1 MVKKAGHLVQDQ
13 RNNRSQFVRIEI
25 NVTAFELWW
34 LNAALSKFRA
44 TCKPWAKIRR
54 KIFFVKKFKV
64 SKNRNTL
71 SELKSDLQHQLAT
84 ERHHQMDSPPHLYQ
98 HQQLQL
104 HPKAFDALSEK
115 GKMERWFQDQ
125 EWIDSNK
132 HSVSEEDIVHIKT
145 ELSQLDEKTYSWL
158 LFSRPM
164 MMMMM
169 MTMMNWWI
177 WKMWK
182 WKKNCIPVQFTTR
195 YV

>member
-1 MVKKAGHLVQDQ
+1 M
-13 RNNRSQFVRIEI
+13 S
-25 NVTAFELWW
+25 

-54 KIFFVKKFKV
+54 KKFFVVKFKI

-71 SELKSDLQHQLAT
+71 GELKVTYSISWQLRDIIKWT
-84 ERHHQMDSPPHLYQ
+84 LHHICISINNYNFIQRHLTHFLKKEEWKDDFKVY
-98 HQQLQL
+98 
-104 HPKAFDALSEK
+104 
-115 GKMERWFQDQ
+115 Q

-132 HSVSEEDIVHIKT
+132 HSVSEEDIVRIKT

-169 MTMMNWWI
+169 MMMINWWI